1 MRGALTFPEKVSGQA
16 KQHEA
21 YGYQQVEKFLRAGD
35 RMRVAVEGLGEQ
47 NSRLVAY
54 SG

>member
-1 MRGALTFPEKVSGQA
+1 VAMGFKPP
-16 KQHEA
+16 
-21 YGYQQVEKFLRAGD
+21 KFLRAGD
-35 RMRVAVEGLGEQ
+35 RMRVAIEGLGEQ